1 MKMNKNNIK
10 SPLSVHHNLFPR
22 SPSSFIARFILQE
35 DMSVLSNT
43 FYQLIIL
50 T

>member
-1 MKMNKNNIK
+1 MKMKIKNVK
-10 SPLSVHHNLFPR
+10 SPLSVQYNLFPR
-22 SPSSFIARFILQE
+22 SPSSFITRFIPQE